1 MKLTSTVAEQLAL
14 DFFLE
19 DWEIPE
25 DDRDFFIPLN
35 SRVVKDSWYVVEIGV
50 EGLPDKW
57 VIQVYDETKDCDP
70 CFTFVSPINA
80 SESGTALEEMPESIA
95 EILLSERQSQ
105 EIFVG
110 Q

>member
-25 DDRDFFIPLN
+25 DERDFFIPLN
-35 SRVVKDSWYVVEIGV
+35 SRIVNNSWYVVEIGV

-80 SESGTALEEMPESIA
+80 SESGTGLEEMPESIA
-95 EILLSERQSQ
+95 EILLSERQSK

-110 Q
+110 

>member
-1 MKLTSTVAEQLAL
+1 MELKSTDAAQLAL

-25 DDRDFFIPLN
+25 EDQDFVVPLDSREVDDR
-35 SRVVKDSWYVVEIGV
+35 WYVVEIGI

-70 CFTFVSPINA
+70 CFTFVSPVKA
-80 SESGTALEEMPESIA
+80 SESDTGLEELPESIG
-95 EILLSERQSQ
+95 EILRSERQNLVVSR
-105 EIFVG
+105 
-110 Q
+110 

>member
-1 MKLTSTVAEQLAL
+1 MELTSTDAKQLAL

-25 DDRDFFIPLN
+25 DEHDFFVPLG
-35 SRVVKDSWYVVEIGV
+35 SREVDNRWYVVEIGV

-70 CFTFVSPINA
+70 CFTFVSPIKA
-80 SESGTALEEMPESIA
+80 SERETGLEEMPESIA
-95 EILLSERQSQ
+95 QILRSERQGQ
-105 EIFVG
+105 EVSVRD
-110 Q
+110 

>member
-1 MKLTSTVAEQLAL
+1 MELKSTDAEQLAL

-25 DDRDFFIPLN
+25 EDQDFVVPLDSREVDDR
-35 SRVVKDSWYVVEIGV
+35 WYVVEIGI

-70 CFTFVSPINA
+70 CFTFVSPVKA
-80 SESGTALEEMPESIA
+80 SESDTGLEELPESIG
-95 EILLSERQSQ
+95 EILRSERQNLVVSR
-105 EIFVG
+105 
-110 Q
+110 